1 MNSMNKIFCIL
12 LFIPFY
18 LSGQDSL
25 SLGEAIQIGLKKN
38 YDILLSA
45 KNIEINTL
53 FNNWGEAGRLPQVNA
68 NINQNNTLSDQR
80 NNPASFLPYMIQ
92 SNDISGNLAL
102 NWTIFNG
109 FGIKANKN
117 KLEQLQFQS
126 ENTATL
132 AIENTIHG
140 IILAYYQAKMQFE
153 QYSLLKNI
161 LQLTKEKYQQQ
172 LLRSEL
178 GVGVKFDLLQYEGNL
193 YTDSANSVL
202 QDLAYKNAVRNLNL
216 LMGEEIERKWYLS
229 SEIKPQLDKSD
240 LSNLKKEMLSNNTN
254 IKNQYINLALTQQDI
269 TLARSAFFPVISF
282 NAGTNYSYG
291 TLKSDDVPQF
301 QSVQTNNLNYYG
313 NFTLNFRLYDGGK
326 VKRGIKALEI
336 QQEVNQL
343 ETDQLTQNLIFELTN
358 VFELYQTRL
367 QLFEL
372 NKKAFLV
379 AKDNLNIAK
388 LKEKSGLITSFNFRD
403 IEMVYLSSG
412 VNLFQSS
419 YDLLESNATLLKM
432 TGKIIQTN
440 NSE

>member
-1 MNSMNKIFCIL
+1 MNKIFCIL

-53 FNNWGEAGRLPQVNA
+53 FNNWGEAGRLPQINA

-92 SNDISGNLAL
+92 SNDVSGNLAL

-117 KLEQLQFQS
+117 RLEQLQFQS

-216 LMGEEIERKWYLS
+216 LMGEEIEKKWYLS

-240 LSNLKKEMLSNNTN
+240 LSDLKKEMLSNNTN

-269 TLARSAFFPVISF
+269 TLAKSAFFPVISF

-291 TLKSDDVPQF
+291 KLKSDDVPQF

-336 QQEVNQL
+336 RQEVNQL

>member
-53 FNNWGEAGRLPQVNA
+53 FNSWGEAGRLPQVNT

-117 KLEQLQFQS
+117 RLEQLQFQS

-216 LMGEEIERKWYLS
+216 LMGEEIEKKWYLS

-240 LSNLKKEMLSNNTN
+240 LSDLKKEMLSNNTN

-269 TLARSAFFPVISF
+269 TLAKSAFFPVISF

-291 TLKSDDVPQF
+291 KLKSDDVPQF

>member
-1 MNSMNKIFCIL
+1 MNSMNKFFYIIL
-12 LFIPFY
+12 LIPFY

-25 SLGEAIQIGLKKN
+25 SLGQAIQIGLQKN
-38 YDILLSA
+38 YDIQLTA

-53 FNNWGEAGRLPQVNA
+53 FNNWGEAGRMPQVNI
-68 NINQNNTLSDQR
+68 NLNQNNTLSDQR

-92 SNDISGNLAL
+92 SNDVGGNLAL

-109 FGIKANKN
+109 FSIKTNKN
-117 KLEQLQFQS
+117 KLEQLQLQS

-140 IILAYYQAKMQFE
+140 IILAYYQTKMQFE

-161 LQLTKEKYQQQ
+161 LHLTDEKYQQQ
-172 LLRSEL
+172 LLRTKL
-178 GVGVKFDLLQYEGNL
+178 GVGVKFDLLQYESNL
-193 YTDSANSVL
+193 YADSANSIL
-202 QDLAYKNAVRNLNL
+202 QLLAYQNAVRNLNL
-216 LMGEEIERKWYLS
+216 LMGEEIEKKWYLS
-229 SEIKPQLDKSD
+229 SKIKPALNESD
-240 LSNLKKEMLSNNTN
+240 LSTLKKEMLSNNTN

-269 TLARSAFFPVISF
+269 TLAKSAFYPVISF
-282 NAGTNYSYG
+282 NAGTNLSYG
-291 TLKSDDVPQF
+291 TLRSDDVPQF
-301 QSVQTNNLNYYG
+301 SSVNTNNLNYYG

-343 ETDQLTQNLIFELTN
+343 ETDQLTQNLVFELTN

-372 NKKAFLV
+372 TKKAFLI

-388 LKEKSGLITSFNFRD
+388 LKEKNGLINSFNFRD
-403 IEMVYLSSG
+403 IEMAYLSSG
-412 VNLFQSS
+412 INLFQSS

-440 NSE
+440 SSD

>member
-117 KLEQLQFQS
+117 RLEQLQFQS

-216 LMGEEIERKWYLS
+216 LMGEEIEKKWYLS

-240 LSNLKKEMLSNNTN
+240 LSDLKKEMLSNNTN

-269 TLARSAFFPVISF
+269 TLAKSAFFPVISF

-291 TLKSDDVPQF
+291 KLKSDDVPQF

>member
-1 MNSMNKIFCIL
+1 MNKIFCIL

-53 FNNWGEAGRLPQVNA
+53 FNNWGEAGRLPQVNT

-92 SNDISGNLAL
+92 SNDVSGNLAL

-109 FGIKANKN
+109 FGIRANKN
-117 KLEQLQFQS
+117 RLEQLQFQS

-153 QYSLLKNI
+153 QYSLLENI

-229 SEIKPQLDKSD
+229 SEIKPQLNKSD
-240 LSNLKKEMLSNNTN
+240 LSALKKEMLSNNTN

-269 TLARSAFFPVISF
+269 TLAKSAFFPVISF

-403 IEMVYLSSG
+403 IEMVFLSSG